1 MGMKERKMIEQ
12 AVIEKSKGMIEVIA
26 DLMPGDIYFAII
38 EGDTITWEKK
48 SKGFTYEIFHV
59 GQKLSAE
66 STTLLAMR
74 EKRTLTKNVPRS
86 FYGARL
92 KIVSIPTVDEDN
104 TVVGAFS
111 VVTPIVHPV
120 IEAFKH
126 FAPVLVEMFSEG
138 AFLYATDLTNFIE
151 TKSSKK
157 FAIDSYPV
165 GRELTQGDIAYK
177 TVQTRQPQF
186 GESPKER
193 FGVPVAI
200 ACFPLFSIDNE
211 QEIVG
216 TLGIVLPKKTAAV
229 LREMSVALESG
240 LTDISSAIEQLAASA
255 IEINANEE
263 SLNESIKDVIQITN
277 EINDISAFIKD
288 IAEETKLL
296 GLNASIEAARAGE
309 FGKGFGVVADEIRK
323 LSSESKSTVPKMNSL
338 TDTIRQKVEQAG
350 TKSKASLDSSQ
361 EQASATEEI
370 TSSIEEITSMA
381 AQLGQLANEL

>member
-1 MGMKERKMIEQ
+1 MIEY
-12 AVIEKSKGMIEVIA
+12 ATIEKSKLLIEAIA

-38 EGDTITWEKK
+38 EGDIITWDKK
-48 SKGFTYEIFHV
+48 SKGFTYDIFHV
-59 GQKLSAE
+59 GQKLSPE
-66 STTLLAMR
+66 STTLVAMR
-74 EKRTLTKNVPRS
+74 EKRTLTQNVPRS

-92 KIVSIPTVDEDN
+92 KIVSIPTIDEDGN
-104 TVVGAFS
+104 VVGAFS

-138 AFLYATDLTNFIE
+138 AFLYATDLTTFIE

-165 GRELTQGDIAYK
+165 GRELMQGDIAYLTVK
-177 TVQTRQPQF
+177 TKQPQF
-186 GESPKER
+186 GESGEER

-200 ACFPLFSIDNE
+200 ACFPLFDKDNPDE
-211 QEIVG
+211 VVA

-229 LREMSVALESG
+229 LRQMSVALESG
-240 LTDISSAIEQLAASA
+240 LTDISSAIEELAASA
-255 IEINANEE
+255 IEINSNEE
-263 SLNESIKDVIQITN
+263 SLNESIQEVIQITN
-277 EINDISAFIKD
+277 EINEISSFIKE

-309 FGKGFGVVADEIRK
+309 AGKGFGVVADEIRK

-338 TDTIRQKVEQAG
+338 TETIRQRVEHAG
-350 TKSKASLDSSQ
+350 AKSKASLDSSQ